1 VKVPAAAAR
10 WRAGVGRALRP
21 LHPLLALGGRRLVV
35 WGALAAALALVL
47 DFVPLLDLLGYDFS
61 FAIGLLAALAS
72 VDIGCGVAA
81 RARRGGDSPDA
92 FRLGARAAALALSI
106 LILPLF
112 LSLANALRVRNCNIG
127 GGLAF
132 FLLLP
137 VASAIYGAG
146 AGVVAGSLF
155 VRRARLVAFALPV
168 VSIIWTLWRLYSDP
182 PVFALD
188 PFGGYFPGP
197 IYDEALRAPKVL
209 IAYRAVNLIWIAAG
223 LALARVLPPAMRRAP
238 AKGRATRVAVAAVLV
253 GAAGVLFHAR
263 GDLGFHVRHADL
275 LKILDGERH
284 SNRIVLRYATSTGI
298 KPAELALAMDDLE
311 FRYDQLRDTL
321 GVEPR
326 GPITI
331 YDFPNAEMKKA
342 VVGAA
347 STLYAKPW
355 TREIFVQAWTF
366 PSNRLRHEMA
376 HVFAGEFGDPF
387 FGIALTVS
395 WKGPLP
401 VPRLASGL
409 VEGVA
414 EAADF
419 TDPDGGSTTHQEAA
433 AIIADG
439 RGAPLADVIGAGF
452 STLSGPR
459 AYTLA
464 GSFCRFLL
472 DTRGAERLR
481 AVYRSAGDFAG
492 VYGQPLSALEAEWR
506 RFLAGQPMS
515 AEQRARAREQFRRPA
530 IFKKVCAREQAA
542 RVQEARGLLAAAPAR
557 AARLLESACADDPRE
572 PTLKVELAQALAAAG
587 ETARAQQLLAGAA
600 RDGDATAPI
609 RARAASLAGALYF
622 HEADYDN
629 ARVALREVLAAA
641 TDEGE
646 RRTAAAK
653 LRALEDEPAR
663 RTLGRALFGDDV
675 LGNLDP
681 VLVFD
686 LMLEFARLHPE
697 DRLGPYLVGRQLAT
711 RDPLLALP
719 HLRNACELGPA
730 GARAGG
736 TVAADG
742 AALGQ
747 DFARE
752 CLRMTALAAFKIGDL
767 QRSQTAA
774 SALRR
779 LAADEA
785 ERLRADDFL
794 ARIAWRHS
802 KS

>member
-1 VKVPAAAAR
+1 VAAR
-10 WRAGVGRALRP
+10 LRAGMARMFRP
-21 LHPLLALGGRRLVV
+21 VVALGGRRLVV
-35 WGALAAALALVL
+35 WGALAASLALVL
-47 DFVPLLDLLGYDFS
+47 DFVPLFDLLGYDFS
-61 FAIGLLAALAS
+61 FAIGLLAAVAS

-81 RARRGGDSPDA
+81 RARAGGDGKPPDV
-92 FRLGARAAALALSI
+92 FRLAARAAALALSI
-106 LILPLF
+106 LILPLM

-132 FLLLP
+132 FALLP
-137 VASAIYGAG
+137 VASASYGAG

-168 VSIIWTLWRLYSDP
+168 LSILWTLWRLYSDP

-197 IYDEALRAPKVL
+197 IYDEALRAPPVL
-209 IAYRAVNLIWIAAG
+209 VAYRGANLVWIAAG
-223 LALARVLPPAMRRAP
+223 LALVRALRLPLDAPRGPTGGRAARV
-238 AKGRATRVAVAAVLV
+238 VVAAVLV
-253 GAAGVLFHAR
+253 GAAGALFQAR
-263 GDLGFHVRHADL
+263 GALGFHVRHADL

-284 SNRIVLRYATSTGI
+284 SNRIILRYATSAGT
-298 KPAELALAMDDLE
+298 KPAELALAMEDLE

-331 YDFPNAEMKKA
+331 YDFPNAETKKA

-376 HVFAGEFGDPF
+376 HVFAGEFGDPL
-387 FGIALTVS
+387 FGIALTIT

-409 VEGVA
+409 VEGIA
-414 EAADF
+414 EAADY
-419 TDPDGGSTTHQEAA
+419 TDADGGSTTHQEAA

-439 RGAPLADVIGAGF
+439 RASPLADVIGAGF

-481 AVYRSAGDFAG
+481 AVYRAAGDFAG
-492 VYGQPLSALEAEWR
+492 VYGQPLSALEVEWK
-506 RFLAGQPMS
+506 RFLAMQPMS

-542 RVQEARGLLAAAPAR
+542 RVQEARGLLAGAPAR
-557 AARLLESACADDPRE
+557 AARLLESACADDPGE
-572 PTLKVELAQALAAAG
+572 PTLQVELAQAVAAAG
-587 ETARAQQLLAGAA
+587 ETARAHRLLSGVA
-600 RDGDATAPI
+600 RDGDATAPV
-609 RARAASLAGALYF
+609 RARAAGLAAALHF
-622 HEADYDN
+622 HAGDFDN

-675 LGNLDP
+675 LANLDA
-681 VLVFD
+681 VLAFD
-686 LMLEFARLHPE
+686 LMMDFARLHPRE
-697 DRLGPYLVGRQLAT
+697 PLGPYLIGRQLAT

-719 HLRNACELGPA
+719 YLRNACEPDA
-730 GARAGG
+730 ASARAGG
-736 TVAADG
+736 TEPAG
-742 AALGQ
+742 AEVLGQ

-752 CLRMTALAAFKIGDL
+752 CLRMTALAAFKLGDL
-767 QRSQTAA
+767 QRSQAA
-774 SALRR
+774 AAALRR
-779 LAADEA
+779 SATDEA

-794 ARIAWRHS
+794 ARIAWRRS

>member
-1 VKVPAAAAR
+1 MKVPAAFAR
-10 WRAGVGRALRP
+10 LSAGVSRALRP
-21 LHPLLALGGRRLVV
+21 LVALGGRRLLI
-35 WGALAAALALVL
+35 WGALASTLALVL
-47 DFVPLLDLLGYDFS
+47 DFVPLFDLLGYDFS
-61 FAIGLLAALAS
+61 FAIGLLAAFAS

-81 RARRGGDSPDA
+81 RARGAGQAPDV
-92 FRLGARAAALALSI
+92 FRVAARAAALALSI
-106 LILPLF
+106 LILPLL
-112 LSLANALRVRNCNIG
+112 LSLANALRVRNCNIV

-132 FLLLP
+132 FALLP
-137 VASAIYGAG
+137 AASAWYGAG
-146 AGVVAGSLF
+146 AGVIAGSLF
-155 VRRARLVAFALPV
+155 ARRARLVAFALPV
-168 VSIIWTLWRLYSDP
+168 LSILWTLWRLYCDP

-197 IYDEALRAPKVL
+197 IYDEALRAPPALV
-209 IAYRAVNLIWIAAG
+209 AYRGVNLVWIVAG
-223 LALARVLPPAMRRAP
+223 LALVRALPRSLGGRPDPARGRAARVAF
-238 AKGRATRVAVAAVLV
+238 AAVLV
-253 GAAGVLFHAR
+253 AAAGVLFQAR
-263 GDLGFHVRHADL
+263 GALGFHVRHADL
-275 LKILDGERH
+275 LRFLDGERH
-284 SNRIVLRYATSTGI
+284 SNRIILRYATSTGI
-298 KPAELALAMDDLE
+298 KPAELALAMEDLE

-331 YDFPNAEMKKA
+331 YDFPNAETKKA
-342 VVGAA
+342 MVGAA
-347 STLYAKPW
+347 ATLYAKPW

-376 HVFAGEFGDPF
+376 HVFAGEFGDPL
-387 FGIALTVS
+387 FGIALTVT

-409 VEGVA
+409 VEGIA
-414 EAADF
+414 EAADY
-419 TDPDGGSTTHQEAA
+419 TDADGGSTTHQEAA

-439 RGAPLADVIGAGF
+439 RAPPLADVIGAGF
-452 STLSGPR
+452 STISGPR

-492 VYGQPLSALEAEWR
+492 VYGEPLSALEVEWR
-506 RFLAGQPMS
+506 RFLAKQPMS

-542 RVQEARGLLAAAPAR
+542 RVQEARGLLAGAPAR
-557 AARLLESACADDPRE
+557 AARLLERACADDPKE
-572 PTLKVELAQALAAAG
+572 PTLQVELAQALAAAG
-587 ETARAQQLLAGAA
+587 ETARAHQLLGGVA
-600 RDGDATAPI
+600 RDGDATAPV
-609 RARAASLAGALYF
+609 RARAAGLAASLYF
-622 HEADYDN
+622 HAGDDDN
-629 ARVALREVLAAA
+629 ARVALREVLTSA

-675 LGNLDP
+675 LATLDA
-681 VLVFD
+681 VLAFD
-686 LMLEFARLHPE
+686 LMIDFARLHPG
-697 DRLGPYLVGRQLAT
+697 DPLGPYLIGRQLAM

-719 HLRNACELGPA
+719 YLRNACEQGAGGAGPA
-730 GARAGG
+730 GQAPAGG
-736 TVAADG
+736 QT
-742 AALGQ
+742 LGE
-747 DFARE
+747 DFVRE
-752 CLRMTALAAFKIGDL
+752 CLRMTALAAFKLGDL
-767 QRSQTAA
+767 QRSQAA
-774 SALRR
+774 AMALRR
-779 LAADEA
+779 SAADEA

-794 ARIAWRHS
+794 ARIAWRRS